1 MRRKG
6 NSEMQQMAK
15 FMKRQLVFSR
25 IIGVLFCLLCAGT
38 LALMY
43 FEIFDH
49 WTCMMIISFSL
60 AGIFISN
67 SYLQGIKTGKKWQVL
82 NMVLAFICYCAVIVF
97 VVIGFVQGTIK
108 FGF

>member
-1 MRRKG
+1 
-6 NSEMQQMAK
+6 MQKNMNNELQQVAK
-15 FMKRQLVFSR
+15 YMKRQLVFSR
-25 IIGVLFCLLCAGT
+25 IIGTLFCLMCAAT

-60 AGIFISN
+60 AGVFISN
-67 SYLQGIKTGKKWQVL
+67 SYLQGIKSSRKWQVTNL
-82 NMVLAFICYCAVIVF
+82 IVSFVCYGAVIVF